1 METLVL
7 GRMGAERARVERMVV
22 DAGHVVNACH
32 DRAWG
37 CIGMD
42 GHCPLD
48 AGGGMVDVAIAVA
61 EPGGRFD
68 PQGVACAHRA
78 RIPIVA
84 VGATPADPVLD
95 YVVANVAHGDPSVLV
110 AMEAAAK
117 DGSGHR
123 AAIKAALAVHRRPD
137 ECIHVSVERSPRCI
151 DVMLVAKADDA
162 RAAALA
168 DVARAAV
175 REYDPH
181 VNVIDVSVV
190 APD

>member
-1 METLVL
+1 
-7 GRMGAERARVERMVV
+7 MVA
-22 DAGHVVNACH
+22 DAGHDVHPCH
-32 DRAWG
+32 DRGWG
-37 CIGMD
+37 CVGMD
-42 GHCPLD
+42 GQCPLD
-48 AGGGMVDVAIAVA
+48 DDAVDVAVTVA

-84 VGATPADPVLD
+84 VGATPDDPVLA
-95 YVVANVAHGDPSVLV
+95 YVVANVPHGDSSVVV

-117 DGSGHR
+117 DATGHR
-123 AAIKAALAVHRRPD
+123 KAIKSALMTHRRPD
-137 ECIHVSVERSPRCI
+137 ECLHVSVERDARRI
-151 DVMLVAKADDA
+151 DVMVVANADDT

-190 APD
+190 SPD

>member
-1 METLVL
+1 
-7 GRMGAERARVERMVV
+7 MGYERSRVERMVA
-22 DAGHVVNACH
+22 DAGHAVHPCH
-32 DRAWG
+32 DRNWG
-37 CIGMD
+37 CIGME
-42 GHCPLD
+42 GECPLD
-48 AGGGMVDVAIAVA
+48 ADAVDVAVAVA

-84 VGATPADPVLD
+84 VGATPADPVLNYVHANVPHGD
-95 YVVANVAHGDPSVLV
+95 ESVVVAI
-110 AMEAAAK
+110 EAAAK
-117 DGSGHR
+117 DATGHR
-123 AAIKAALAVHRRPD
+123 AAIKTALIAHRRPD
-137 ECIHVSVERSPRCI
+137 ECLHVSVERNARAI
-151 DVMLVAKADDA
+151 DVLVIARADDT

>member
-1 METLVL
+1 MRTLVL
-7 GRMGAERARVERMVV
+7 GVMGFERSRVERMVI
-22 DAGHVVNACH
+22 DAGHVVHPCH
-32 DRAWG
+32 DRNWG

-42 GHCPLD
+42 GRCPLD
-48 AGGGMVDVAIAVA
+48 DDPVDVAIAVA

-84 VGATPADPVLD
+84 VGATEADPVLD
-95 YVVANVAHGDPSVLV
+95 YVVTNVPHGDGLVIV

-117 DGSGHR
+117 DASGHGD
-123 AAIKAALAVHRRPD
+123 AITAALASHRRPD
-137 ECIHVSVERSPRCI
+137 ERIHVSVERSARCI
-151 DVMLVAKADDA
+151 DVLLVASADDA
-162 RAAALA
+162 RSVALA

-175 REYDPH
+175 REYDSH